1 MRMRGVG
8 FEQGGKM
15 VPADSP
21 KRPAEMNA
29 MICIFNIDKE
39 GFKGVSSIKM
49 DIYYRL
55 ELL

>member
-1 MRMRGVG
+1 
-8 FEQGGKM
+8 M

-55 ELL
+55 EWL